1 MSETIKLYKI
11 GEINGTQRFQSQ
23 LWIGCD
29 AADFIMRSDEIMR
42 TLRYGSIGLDYY
54 EFNQPYEIV
63 SNISEMSL
71 QKL

>member
-23 LWIGCD
+23 LWLWRD
-29 AADFIMRSDEIMR
+29 AADFIMRSDLIMR